1 MEIKRGKYILCSD
14 ASCCWIEEEKVSKDT
29 GKTRRECT
37 SGYYPNFRM
46 LADAGLPSHLVR
58 DTEGK
63 SMRKVIEEL
72 KKKEEK
78 IGKMTLKRME
88 ELGVGLD
95 TPLRGEV

>member
-14 ASCCWIEEEKVSKDT
+14 ASCCWIEEEKVSKE
-29 GKTRRECT
+29 GKTRRDPI

-63 SMRKVIEEL
+63 SMRKVVEGL

-78 IGKMTLKRME
+78 IAKMTLKRME
-88 ELGVGLD
+88 DLGVDLD
-95 TPLRGEV
+95 TPL